1 VNHLIADILPLA
13 LGIAI
18 SPLPIIATVLM
29 LLSPTAKHTG
39 LGFMTGWLAG
49 IGVVILVA
57 ILLGSAIPE
66 SKSDGSNP
74 WAGVV
79 TMLLGVLLVYLGF
92 RKWSNR
98 PGVDD
103 EVPLPAWME
112 AMDAVT
118 PARGARIGVTLGAL
132 NPKNLVLGIS
142 AGILIGSAEPG
153 TMTAIIAGAIFL
165 IVAGSSVWIPV
176 AAYQVAE
183 DRVAP
188 SLEEWRQW
196 MIQNTNAILAIVFL
210 IMGVLVFSNGID
222 RF

>member
-1 VNHLIADILPLA
+1 MNHLIADILPLA

-29 LLSPTAKHTG
+29 LLSPTAKRTG
-39 LGFMTGWLAG
+39 LGFMSGWLAG
-49 IGVVILVA
+49 IGVLIVVA
-57 ILLGSAIPE
+57 TLLGTAIPE

-79 TMLLGVLLVYLGF
+79 TILLGILLVYLGY
-92 RKWSNR
+92 RKWKYR

-103 EVPLPAWME
+103 EVSLPKWME

-118 PARGARIGVTLGAL
+118 PARGTRIGITLAAL
-132 NPKNLVLGIS
+132 NPKNIILSVS
-142 AGILIGSAEPG
+142 AGILIGSADPAA
-153 TMTAIIAGAIFL
+153 MTAIAVGAIFL
-165 IVAGSSVWIPV
+165 MVAGSSVWIPV
-176 AAYQVAE
+176 VAYQVAE
-183 DRVAP
+183 ERIVP

-196 MIQNTNAILAIVFL
+196 MIQNTDAILAIVFL

-222 RF
+222 RL